1 MSPLSPFAPL
11 SPFNPGTPERPGSPF
26 APGRPWDRKTQ
37 IKVKL
42 YVFLYSKLPYVGLV
56 IQLLNVEMPN
66 LLL

>member
-42 YVFLYSKLPYVGLV
+42 YVFFIFQITLCRTRYTAAKC
-56 IQLLNVEMPN
+56 
-66 LLL
+66 